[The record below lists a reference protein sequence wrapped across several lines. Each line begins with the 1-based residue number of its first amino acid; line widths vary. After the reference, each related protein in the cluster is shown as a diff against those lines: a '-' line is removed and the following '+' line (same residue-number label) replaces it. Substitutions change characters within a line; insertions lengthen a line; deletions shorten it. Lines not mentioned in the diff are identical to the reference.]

1 MLNLSG
7 KVFRGG
13 VLTLIALMVIVTSG
27 VCATETVSSG
37 QRHIAV
43 VVNHQDV
50 PFEAVL
56 AGFRSTLILRENHL
70 VLDMVHLT
78 MDEQQQDRTIAD
90 LQAQRPTLILALGSV
105 SLQAVS
111 RQIQDIPII
120 FGLVLGDKQPLP
132 DNVTGVFLDFSLE
145 TQFNWLGKILPKAEN
160 IGVIYNPEQ
169 NGEKI
174 AAATDL
180 AARLG
185 LQLDA
190 HAITSP
196 RELPAALE
204 NLARSADVFWGINDQ
219 LVVTPQTART
229 LLLFSFRNRIPFIG
243 LSEVWVKAGAL
254 FALDRDYQDIGRQC
268 AELAEKILSGSQV
281 RDLTPETPREVK
293 YILNRHTAEQM
304 KLELPAGLLQGAAK
318 VY

>member
-1 MLNLSG
+1 ML
-7 KVFRGG
+7 RRG
-13 VLTLIALMVIVTSG
+13 VLTLIALMGIIAPG
-27 VCATETVSSG
+27 VCATETVSSRE
-37 QRHIAV
+37 RHIAV

-50 PFEAVL
+50 PFEEVL
-56 AGFRSTLILRENHL
+56 AGFRSTLIPREKNL
-70 VLDMVHLT
+70 VLKMVHLS
-78 MDEQQQDRTIAD
+78 MDEQQQVRTIAD
-90 LQAQRPTLILALGSV
+90 LQAQRPELILAFGSV

-111 RQIQDIPII
+111 RRIQDIPII
-120 FGLVLGDKQPLP
+120 FGLVLGDKQSLP

-145 TQFNWLGKILPKAEN
+145 TQFNWLRKTLPKAEN
-160 IGVIYNPEQ
+160 IGVIYNPGQ

-174 AAATDL
+174 AAAKVL

-219 LVVTPQTART
+219 LVVTPQTARN

-243 LSEVWVKAGAL
+243 LSEAWVKAGAL
-254 FALDRDYQDIGRQC
+254 FALDREYQDIGRQC
-268 AELAEKILSGSQV
+268 AELADKILAGSQAG
-281 RDLTPETPREVK
+281 DLPPETPQRVK

-304 KLELPAGLLQGAAK
+304 KLELPPGLLQDAAK

>member
-1 MLNLSG
+1 LSG
-7 KVFRGG
+7 KRICGG
-13 VLTLIALMVIVTSG
+13 VLTLIALMVSITPG
-27 VCATETVSSG
+27 VCAAEDAPSR

-43 VVNHQDV
+43 VVNQQDV
-50 PFEAVL
+50 PYEEVL
-56 AGFRSTLILRENHL
+56 AGFRSTLIHQEQKSVLNMIHL
-70 VLDMVHLT
+70 S
-78 MDEQQQDRTIAD
+78 MDEQQQARTIAD
-90 LQAQRPTLILALGSV
+90 LQAQRPTLIIALGSV

-120 FGLVLGDKQPLP
+120 FGLVLGDNQSLP
-132 DNVTGVFLDFSLE
+132 GNVTGVFLDFSLE
-145 TQFNWLGKILPKAEN
+145 TQFKWLQKILPKAEN
-160 IGVIYNPEQ
+160 IGVIYNPAQ
-169 NGEKI
+169 NDEKI
-174 AAATDL
+174 AAAKIIT
-180 AARLG
+180 ARLG

-204 NLARSADVFWGINDQ
+204 KMARSADVFWGINDQ
-219 LVVTPQTART
+219 LVVTPQTARN

-268 AELAEKILSGSQV
+268 AVLAEKILSGSQV
-281 RDLTPETPREVK
+281 GDLAPESPQGVN
-293 YILNRHTAEQM
+293 YILNHHTAEQM
-304 KLELPAGLLQGAAK
+304 KLELPAALLQGAAK